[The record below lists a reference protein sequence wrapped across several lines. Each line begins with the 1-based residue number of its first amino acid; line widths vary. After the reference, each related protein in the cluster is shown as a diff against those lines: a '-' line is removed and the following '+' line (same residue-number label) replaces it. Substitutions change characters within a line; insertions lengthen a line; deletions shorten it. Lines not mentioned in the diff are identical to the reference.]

1 VSNVSIFQEL
11 TSERTRSAGG
21 SGIAHMRF
29 SRVGVQTILDRS
41 YATSP
46 VKLFTTRSLGGACW
60 IYAATLGGGFVG
72 GDAIRMTLDV
82 GPGASAL
89 LTTQA
94 STKVYRSLKPA
105 SQQISAVV
113 RDDALLAVVPDPIVC
128 YAGADFSQEQR
139 YDLACRANLVV
150 VDWMTSGR
158 HAAGE
163 RWAFAHYTSRIHMAR
178 GGKRMLYDGLTLQDE
193 TDTIA
198 ERMGRFDVW
207 ASCIITGPRVADAA
221 AAIVDRIAQLP
232 VRAHAEMIES
242 ACALAGGGAL
252 LRMAGSNV
260 EQVGKRL
267 RTQLH
272 FLQPLLGDDP
282 WARKW

>member
-1 VSNVSIFQEL
+1 
-11 TSERTRSAGG
+11 
-21 SGIAHMRF
+21 MRF
-29 SRVGVQTILDRS
+29 SRSGVQTVLDRS

-46 VKLFTTRSLGGACW
+46 LKLFTTRNHAGACW
-60 IYAATLGGGFVG
+60 VYAATLGGGFVG

-82 GPGASAL
+82 GTGASAL

-105 SQQISAVV
+105 SQQISAVLHQ
-113 RDDALLAVVPDPIVC
+113 DALLAVVPDSIVC
-128 YAGADFSQEQR
+128 FAGAHFSQEQR
-139 YDLACRANLVV
+139 YDLAGRANLVV

-163 RWAFAHYTSRIHMAR
+163 RWAFAHYTSRIQVAR
-178 GGKRMLYDGLTLQDE
+178 DGKRMLYDGLTLQHE

-198 ERMGRFDVW
+198 DRMGRFDVW
-207 ASCIITGPRVADAA
+207 ASCVITGPRVAEAA
-221 AAIVDRIAQLP
+221 AAIVDRVARLP
-232 VRAHAEMIES
+232 VHAHGDMIES
-242 ACALAGGGAL
+242 ACALAGGGAM

-260 EQVGKRL
+260 EQVARHL
-267 RTQLH
+267 RSQLH

-282 WARKW
+282 WSRKW

>member
-1 VSNVSIFQEL
+1 
-11 TSERTRSAGG
+11 
-21 SGIAHMRF
+21 MRF
-29 SRVGVQTILDRS
+29 SRSGVQTILERS

-46 VKLFTTRSLGGACW
+46 VKLFTTRNHAGACW
-60 IYAATLGGGFVG
+60 VYAATLGGGFVG
-72 GDAIRMTLDV
+72 GDAVRMTLDV

-105 SQQISAVV
+105 SQQISANVHQ
-113 RDDALLAVVPDPIVC
+113 DGLLAVVPDPIVC
-128 YAGADFSQEQR
+128 FAGADFSQDQR
-139 YDLACRANLVV
+139 YDLTGRANLVL
-150 VDWMTSGR
+150 VDWITSGR

-163 RWAFAHYTSRIHMAR
+163 RWAFAHYTSRIQITR
-178 GGKRMLYDGLTLQDE
+178 DGKRMFYDGLTLQQE
-193 TDTIA
+193 TDTVA

-207 ASCIITGPRVADAA
+207 ASCVITGPRVADAA
-221 AAIVDRIAQLP
+221 AAIVGRVAELP
-232 VRAHAEMIES
+232 VHAHAGIIES

-260 EQVGKRL
+260 EQVGRYLKA
-267 RTQLH
+267 QLH

-282 WARKW
+282 WTRKW

>member
-1 VSNVSIFQEL
+1 M
-11 TSERTRSAGG
+11 
-21 SGIAHMRF
+21 SGTAHMRF
-29 SRVGVQTILDRS
+29 SRAGAQTILVRS

-46 VKLFTTRSLGGACW
+46 VKLFTTRNHAGACW
-60 IYAATLGGGFVG
+60 VYAATLGGGFVG
-72 GDAIRMTLDV
+72 GDAVRMTLDV
-82 GPGASAL
+82 GAGAHAL

-105 SQQISAVV
+105 SQQISAIVHE
-113 RDDALLAVVPDPIVC
+113 DALLAVVPDPIVC
-128 YAGADFSQEQR
+128 FAGADFSQDQR
-139 YDLACRANLVV
+139 YDLAGRANLVV
-150 VDWMTSGR
+150 LDWITSGR

-163 RWAFAHYTSRIHMAR
+163 RWAFSHYSSRIQIAR
-178 GGKRMLYDGLTLQDE
+178 DGKRMFYDGLTLQNE

-207 ASCIITGPRVADAA
+207 ASCVITGPRVADAA

-232 VRAHAEMIES
+232 VHARADMIES

-252 LRMAGSNV
+252 LRIAGCRV
-260 EQVGKRL
+260 EQVSRHLKS
-267 RTQLH
+267 QLH

-282 WARKW
+282 WTRKW

>member
-1 VSNVSIFQEL
+1 
-11 TSERTRSAGG
+11 
-21 SGIAHMRF
+21 
-29 SRVGVQTILDRS
+29 
-41 YATSP
+41 
-46 VKLFTTRSLGGACW
+46 
-60 IYAATLGGGFVG
+60 
-72 GDAIRMTLDV
+72 
-82 GPGASAL
+82 
-89 LTTQA
+89 
-94 STKVYRSLKPA
+94 
-105 SQQISAVV
+105 
-113 RDDALLAVVPDPIVC
+113 
-128 YAGADFSQEQR
+128 
-139 YDLACRANLVV
+139 
-150 VDWMTSGR
+150 
-158 HAAGE
+158 
-163 RWAFAHYTSRIHMAR
+163 
-178 GGKRMLYDGLTLQDE
+178 MLYDGLTLQDE

-260 EQVGKRL
+260 EQVGNRL

>member
-1 VSNVSIFQEL
+1 
-11 TSERTRSAGG
+11 
-21 SGIAHMRF
+21 MRF
-29 SRVGVQTILDRS
+29 SRVAAQTILDRS

-46 VKLFTTRSLGGACW
+46 VKLFTTRNYAGACW

-72 GDAIRMTLDV
+72 GDAVRMTLHV
-82 GPGASAL
+82 GPGAIAL

-105 SQQISAVV
+105 SQQISAIVG
-113 RDDALLAVVPDPIVC
+113 DDALLAVVPDPIVC

-139 YDLACRANLVV
+139 YDLADRSNLVV

-163 RWAFAHYTSRIHMAR
+163 RWAFARYTSRIHIAR
-178 GGKRMLYDGLTLQDE
+178 NGKRTLYDGLTLQTD

-207 ASCIITGPRVADAA
+207 ANCIVTGPHVADAA
-221 AAIVDRIAQLP
+221 AAIVERVSHLP
-232 VRAHAEMIES
+232 VRARAEMIES

-252 LRMAGSNV
+252 LRIAGTNV
-260 EQVGKRL
+260 EQVGKHL
-267 RTQLH
+267 KTQLH
-272 FLQPLLGDDP
+272 FLRPFLGDDP
-282 WARKW
+282 WTRKW